1 MQTNCRPRP
10 PVTITFKREQC
21 VSFRFYC
28 VCTKLFTEI
37 SVSFHMYPSASLCF
51 VQERLCLQG
60 SSEAHENEH
69 MYGEQVSQKEISRA
83 SATRQQPGE
92 VKAPASEPPSTRH
105 HPSFHL
111 RGETEAIKEMLT
123 FALEKLQTRL

>member
-1 MQTNCRPRP
+1 MSFQVLLCMHK
-10 PVTITFKREQC
+10 VITE
-21 VSFRFYC
+21 
-28 VCTKLFTEI
+28 T
-37 SVSFHMYPSASLCF
+37 SVSSHMYPSASLCF

-111 RGETEAIKEMLT
+111 RGETEMLT
-123 FALEKLQTRL
+123 FELEKLQTRL